1 MPREAGRKL
10 YRKLDDENP
19 AELVPLRSIGLN
31 PYCTALWTKL
41 TTMKVMVRTAAK
53 MTHDRTAESRR
64 NHGAHRYR
72 VNGECMLRVNDSASE

>member
-1 MPREAGRKL
+1 MPSEVGRKL

-41 TTMKVMVRTAAK
+41 ITMKVMVRTAAK

-64 NHGAHRYR
+64 NHGVHRYR